1 MKKTIGLC
9 ALLLTTTILSAQ
21 TDDREDDKNRA
32 EIEKQKIAYLS
43 TELALTE
50 DESKAFWPVYN
61 AYQEELK
68 KFRELLTESKKET
81 QGRETQLTEAEMDR
95 HMAMK
100 FDMERQRIAVDEQ
113 YYQRFKGVLPVQKVA
128 DLYKA
133 ERGFKKELM
142 QKMRE
147 RRGAVDGDKKQERE
161 QYREHDQ
168 NRESEP
174 NQERR

>member
-50 DESKAFWPVYN
+50 DESKTFWPVYN

-68 KFRELLTESKKET
+68 KFREFLIESKKET
-81 QGRETQLTEAEMDR
+81 RESDMRLTEAEMDR

-100 FDMERQRIAVDEQ
+100 FNMERQKIAVDEQ

-147 RRGAVDGDKKQERE
+147 RRGAEDGVNKQERE